1 MSIFTWDG
9 TLGPFFAGEPILR
22 LMIGYEGITAANVHT
37 LWWILLALSGVMIGG
52 ACGQVVSGAF
62 YAIGDT
68 RTPTVAFIATYTVYI
83 PIKIVV
89 FMRYGV
95 IGLAFA
101 TSAHLG
107 LNFLLQLAVLEISV
121 ARIAGTDTIIPQPAS
136 DL

>member
-1 MSIFTWDG
+1 
-9 TLGPFFAGEPILR
+9 
-22 LMIGYEGITAANVHT
+22 MIGYEGITAANVHT